1 MTAALAIAAAAGL
14 AALGAA
20 RQAKRGSRADQPH
33 GQRFLGRFDRV
44 SPGSNRVLSTLE
56 GREAFLDDM
65 ENNAG
70 VLEQILPGVSGR
82 HKDFE
87 LQIKDSSEPNAWYFG
102 GSLPIFRFT
111 SSPLSPGF
119 ISHQSIHMLDDEGK
133 QWGSLVPNS
142 PSRRLVQETSDLIRP
157 HIDAYVDRKLEQ
169 GISHL
174 PAKLREALLAG
185 PVPWRDAHAI
195 LIEHHGS
202 PYSVKEVGEAISN
215 AFAPFGGLHRF
226 MLEERLGEDPGLI
239 DSILSMSRLIPV
251 GVPMSLHNKPAELK
265 EYTESYRLSNLKR
278 ALLDYTLDS
287 KEVFARL
294 VDQIVREEALRKGR
308 PMRRIDR
315 QRPDD
320 VPLALLPQVE
330 DKAWAVTRQRGW
342 SRR

>member
-20 RQAKRGSRADQPH
+20 RRAKQGSRADQPH

-44 SPGSNRVLSTLE
+44 SPSSRHVLSALKE
-56 GREAFLDDM
+56 REAFLDDM

-87 LQIKDSSEPNAWYFG
+87 LQIKDSLEPNAWYFG

-202 PYSVKEVGEAISN
+202 PYSIKEDRRG
-215 AFAPFGGLHRF
+215 
-226 MLEERLGEDPGLI
+226 DP
-239 DSILSMSRLIPV
+239 
-251 GVPMSLHNKPAELK
+251 
-265 EYTESYRLSNLKR
+265 
-278 ALLDYTLDS
+278 
-287 KEVFARL
+287 
-294 VDQIVREEALRKGR
+294 
-308 PMRRIDR
+308 
-315 QRPDD
+315 
-320 VPLALLPQVE
+320 
-330 DKAWAVTRQRGW
+330 QRGRAV
-342 SRR
+342 RRAASVWARRAPERRPWADRLDPIHESLDPRWDADEPPQQAGLS

>member
-1 MTAALAIAAAAGL
+1 MSASLAIAAAAGL
-14 AALGAA
+14 AALSAV
-20 RQAKRGSRADQPH
+20 RRPKLGSRAEQPY
-33 GQRFLGRFDRV
+33 GQRFLGRFRQV
-44 SPGSNRVLSTLE
+44 SPSSTRVLSTLE

-65 ENNAG
+65 EHNTET
-70 VLEQILPGVSGR
+70 LSKILPGVSGR
-82 HKDFE
+82 HKGFE
-87 LQIKDSSEPNAWYFG
+87 LQIKDSLEPNAWYFG
-102 GSLPIFRFT
+102 GGIPIFRFT

-133 QWGSLVPNS
+133 QWGSLVPDS
-142 PSRRLVQETSDLIRP
+142 PSRRLVQETSGLIRP

-169 GISHL
+169 GISRL

-202 PYSVKEVGEAISN
+202 PYSVKEVGNAISN
-215 AFAPFGGLHRF
+215 AFAPFGGLHRS
-226 MLEERLGEDPGLI
+226 MLEEHLGEDPELI

-251 GVPMSLHNKPAELK
+251 GSPMSLHNKPAELK
-265 EYTESYRLSNLKR
+265 EYMESYRLSNLKR
-278 ALLDYTLDS
+278 AILDYTLDS

-294 VDQIVREEALRKGR
+294 IDQIVREEALRSGR

-342 SRR
+342 SR